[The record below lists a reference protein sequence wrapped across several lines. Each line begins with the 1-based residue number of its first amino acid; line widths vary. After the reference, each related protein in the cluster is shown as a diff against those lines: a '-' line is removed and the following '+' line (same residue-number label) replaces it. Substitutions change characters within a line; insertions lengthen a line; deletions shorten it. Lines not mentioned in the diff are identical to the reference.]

1 MIGSGATR
9 RRIAIAAAVLF
20 VGAVVVVGALIL
32 GIARPAAAAGA
43 PTFVDDTATAG
54 LIQRYDGPDRFQV
67 GGGVA
72 VFDCNGDGRP
82 ELFLAGGIGPAS
94 LYRNDSPIGG
104 ALRFTRITSP
114 VTDLTEV
121 NGAYPIDLE
130 GDGLVDLV
138 VLRIG
143 ENVLLRGRG
152 DCTFERAN
160 EAYGFGGFDGHTT
173 AFSATWEGDAALPTL
188 AIGHYL
194 VLDAQGATT
203 FDCDD
208 GDLLRPNPAGTAYD
222 PPTPLA
228 PGYCALSMLFSDWD
242 GSGRRDLR
250 VSNDRQ
256 YYKDGME
263 QLWRMTPGA
272 PPRPYTAD
280 DGWVPLKIWGMG
292 IASQDL
298 TGDGLP
304 EIYLTSQGDNKLQTL
319 AGGTEVPAYR
329 DIALRRGVTATRPF
343 AGDQQLPSTAWHPEF
358 ADVNNDG
365 HPDLFVSKGN
375 VAAQEGFAIRD
386 PSDLFLGQ
394 SDGTF
399 VEAANQ
405 AGILRFERGRG
416 AALTDLNLD
425 GLLDLVEVNYRAD
438 TVVWRNVGAGN
449 AAQPVPMGHWLGL
462 QLRQPGPNRDA
473 IGAWL
478 DLRSGGVTIRRE
490 VTIGGGHV
498 GGELG
503 WIHFG
508 IGEAASAQVRVTWP
522 DGQIG
527 PWMTVDADQFAFIE
541 RGASTA
547 SAWTPGTPIP

>member
-1 MIGSGATR
+1 VFGSGATR
-9 RRIAIAAAVLF
+9 RRIAIAATVLL
-20 VGAVVVVGALIL
+20 VGAVVVGALIV
-32 GIARPAAAAGA
+32 GATRPAAAAEA
-43 PTFVDDTATAG
+43 PTFIDDTVAAG
-54 LIQRYDGPDRFQV
+54 LLQRYDGPDRFQV

-82 ELFLAGGIGPAS
+82 ELFLAGGLGPAS
-94 LYRNDSPIGG
+94 LYRNESPIGG
-104 ALRFTRITSP
+104 ALKFAQITSP
-114 VTDLTEV
+114 ITDLTDV

-138 VLRIG
+138 VLRVG

-160 EAYGFGGFDGHTT
+160 EAYGFAGVDGHST

-188 AIGHYL
+188 AVGHYL
-194 VLDAQGATT
+194 VLDAQGGTT
-203 FDCDD
+203 FECDD

-222 PPTPLA
+222 RPTPLA

-263 QLWRMTPGA
+263 QLWRLTPGA
-272 PPRPYTAD
+272 PPRLYTAD
-280 DGWVPLKIWGMG
+280 DGWVRLKIWGMG

-319 AGGTEVPAYR
+319 AGGTDGPVYR

-358 ADVNNDG
+358 ADVNSDG
-365 HPDLFVSKGN
+365 YPDLFVSKGN
-375 VAAQEGFAIRD
+375 VAAQEGFATLD
-386 PSDLFLGQ
+386 PSDLFMGQ
-394 SDGTF
+394 PDGTF
-399 VEAANQ
+399 VEAAEQ

-425 GLLDLVEVNYRAD
+425 GLLDLVEVNYGAD
-438 TVVWRNVGAGN
+438 TVVWRNVGAGT
-449 AAQPVPMGHWLGL
+449 AAQPVPMGHWLSL
-462 QLRQPGPNRDA
+462 QLRQSGPNRDA
-473 IGAWL
+473 IGAWV
-478 DLRSGGVTIRRE
+478 DLRSGGITTRHE

-508 IGEAASAQVRVTWP
+508 IGEATSAQVRVTWP
-522 DGQIG
+522 DGQVG
-527 PWMTVDADQFAFIE
+527 PWMTVDADTFAFIE
-541 RGASTA
+541 RGSSTA
-547 SAWTPGTPIP
+547 IAWTPGTPTP